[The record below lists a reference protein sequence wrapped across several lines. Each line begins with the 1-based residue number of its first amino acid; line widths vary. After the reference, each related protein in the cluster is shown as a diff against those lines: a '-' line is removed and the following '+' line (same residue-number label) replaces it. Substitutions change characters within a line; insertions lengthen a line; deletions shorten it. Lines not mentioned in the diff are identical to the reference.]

1 MRARPADFPTGEPDR
16 RPRSGSP
23 HVLALSA
30 VTTTERV
37 RTFNARRGRSSP
49 LTQARLERLL
59 PHHGIPEGPLDPA
72 AAFGREAPV
81 VLEIGCGHGAAALAY
96 AAAHPGEDVLAVD
109 VHTPGIARML
119 AAAEER
125 GLSNLWAHL
134 GDAVTLLETQI
145 APQALV
151 AVHLFFPDP
160 WPKAR
165 HAKRRFI
172 SAHTLDLVASR
183 LEVGGHLRVA
193 TDHYSYAEHA
203 RAELTAHP
211 RLQVVGAARP
221 GWRPLDGFEAKG
233 LVAGRSITDLLAV
246 VRR

>member
-1 MRARPADFPTGEPDR
+1 
-16 RPRSGSP
+16 
-23 HVLALSA
+23 
-30 VTTTERV
+30 
-37 RTFNARRGRSSP
+37 
-49 LTQARLERLL
+49 
-59 PHHGIPEGPLDPA
+59 
-72 AAFGREAPV
+72 
-81 VLEIGCGHGAAALAY
+81 
-96 AAAHPGEDVLAVD
+96 
-109 VHTPGIARML
+109 ML

-125 GLSNLWAHL
+125 GLSNLWVHL

-145 APQALV
+145 APQALA

-172 SAHTLDLVASR
+172 SAHTLDLLASR
-183 LEVGGHLRVA
+183 LAVGGHLRVA
-193 TDHYSYAEHA
+193 TDHHSYAEHA

-233 LVAGRSITDLLAV
+233 LAAGRSITDLLAV